1 MVTDLADRMA
11 FSGNDRFCLVFLLG
25 EGFAIP
31 CYSLGGV
38 SSDRMPGAGM
48 CLWGP
53 HRLCFYPL
61 FTFCFGRVA
70 CGGGV
75 NDLAISEVVPVP
87 EEMRFKVQ
95 GVLWF
100 VWPRQ

>member
-1 MVTDLADRMA
+1 
-11 FSGNDRFCLVFLLG
+11 
-25 EGFAIP
+25 
-31 CYSLGGV
+31 
-38 SSDRMPGAGM
+38 M
-48 CLWGP
+48 CLWVP

-87 EEMRFKVQ
+87 EEMRFKGQ
-95 GVLWF
+95 GAL
-100 VWPRQ
+100 

>member
-1 MVTDLADRMA
+1 MVTHLADRMV
-11 FSGNDRFCLVFLLG
+11 FPGNDCFCLVFLLG
-25 EGFAIP
+25 EGFVIP
-31 CYSLGGV
+31 CCVFGGV
-38 SSDRMPGAGM
+38 NPDRMPGVRM
-48 CLWGP
+48 CLWVP

-87 EEMRFKVQ
+87 EEMRFKGQ
-95 GVLWF
+95 GAL
-100 VWPRQ
+100 